1 MKVLASI
8 LQAAR
13 PASPG
18 KSPGATRPAAG
29 GNIFLE
35 KAPVDYKSLIRRL
48 LHRQARGVAPKPGP
62 ADKPGLQDLN
72 GLNKSTDRL
81 GAGRVWQLGRKDL
94 SEGAA
99 VRRGTLEVLE
109 FDAQQVSPLGKD
121 SLPEFVEQLTS
132 DSGAGQGRLVGING
146 PAQGIWI
153 GPFVTA
159 PRSDSAKGIGT
170 SEFIAAPRGEPAK
183 GIGTSQFTDIVQ
195 GQSVVA
201 RPETSLLNRMTRA
214 QAEGTQIEDATEDNP
229 TQLSQGTGKSGM
241 NPAQRLQAL
250 DIGPTVAR
258 VELPAQ
264 ASQTAVNV
272 LAALSAGERPV
283 GAGQVAANVELGNV
297 NTLGNTVIADP
308 AMALAGA
315 FSQAAGKRT
324 HPEFTAQGVKTAGE
338 RTPERFGRVAVKVH
352 GRLQQNL
359 SGPLGQTMQTQ
370 ASELPEGFQLGQNQQ
385 FVPGAVLSGQ
395 GNGHEQLLE
404 EVTETPVVN
413 QITQA
418 FRAANAGTQGQLVI
432 RLNPPEL
439 GEVRLEFQSEGKD
452 LRAVLQVENSRTLVE
467 LQQEAPAL
475 IERLAQSGVEV
486 RRMDIVLNQH
496 SNTDSP
502 HAELQEDQ
510 SGRGQDYAEAL
521 AGNFGDEVAGGSD
534 ELAEAGHSTYMQNHV
549 SDTSINVWM

>member
-1 MKVLASI
+1 M
-8 LQAAR
+8 
-13 PASPG
+13 
-18 KSPGATRPAAG
+18 
-29 GNIFLE
+29 
-35 KAPVDYKSLIRRL
+35 
-48 LHRQARGVAPKPGP
+48 
-62 ADKPGLQDLN
+62 
-72 GLNKSTDRL
+72 
-81 GAGRVWQLGRKDL
+81 
-94 SEGAA
+94 
-99 VRRGTLEVLE
+99 
-109 FDAQQVSPLGKD
+109 
-121 SLPEFVEQLTS
+121 
-132 DSGAGQGRLVGING
+132 
-146 PAQGIWI
+146 
-153 GPFVTA
+153 
-159 PRSDSAKGIGT
+159 
-170 SEFIAAPRGEPAK
+170 
-183 GIGTSQFTDIVQ
+183 
-195 GQSVVA
+195 
-201 RPETSLLNRMTRA
+201 
-214 QAEGTQIEDATEDNP
+214 
-229 TQLSQGTGKSGM
+229 
-241 NPAQRLQAL
+241 
-250 DIGPTVAR
+250 
-258 VELPAQ
+258 
-264 ASQTAVNV
+264 
-272 LAALSAGERPV
+272 
-283 GAGQVAANVELGNV
+283 
-297 NTLGNTVIADP
+297 IADP